1 MDDTATLATTS
12 AEVDSIIR
20 RLSLHRR
27 EGGASVDPQ
36 MAPLFPGYRFDTR
49 LVAGITPIER
59 DGPLDFQILRP
70 DGMRGW
76 IVNMTVRGAG
86 MVFDGREHFRV
97 ETGDLVLFPPGAIHD
112 YGRAA
117 DADTW
122 WHRWIYFQPRVPWST
137 WLTWKE
143 ARGALFVQRSA
154 EARRLGELDRLFAE
168 VAAWSANNDLLS
180 MELAMNDLE
189 RIILLIARN
198 DRSEAPSGRFD
209 ERLLMACKFV
219 TDNLHR
225 PLSVAEIAQKVCLSP
240 SRLAHLFTQ
249 TLGRSILKWREEQM
263 IQFACQ
269 LLLVSPSPIKQ
280 IAAQVGFE
288 DPLYFSRVFRRYTG
302 CSPRAFRDEHGRH
315 HDRAEAWTVPP
326 VRTVAPVP
334 AGTAYSRPRTTS

>member
-1 MDDTATLATTS
+1 MDDSAIPYPTS
-12 AEVDSIIR
+12 SQVDSIIR
-20 RLSLHRR
+20 RLTLLR
-27 EGGASVDPQ
+27 EHEGAAVDPEV
-36 MAPLFPGYRFDTR
+36 APLFPGFRFDTR

-59 DGPLDFQILRP
+59 DGPLDFRIQRP

-76 IVNMTVRGAG
+76 IVNLTLRGAG
-86 MVFDGREHFRV
+86 SVFDGTDSFRV

-117 DADTW
+117 DAEGW
-122 WHRWIYFQPRVPWST
+122 WHRWIYFQPRASWST
-137 WLTWKE
+137 WLSWRDQHGPVF
-143 ARGALFVQRSA
+143 AQS
-154 EARRLGELDRLFAE
+154 LGEPRLLSQLDGLFAE
-168 VAAWSANNDLLS
+168 VAAWAANNDLLS
-180 MELAMNDLE
+180 TELAMNDLE
-189 RIILLIARN
+189 RIILLLARN
-198 DRSEAPSGRFD
+198 DRASAPKSHFD
-209 ERLLMACKFV
+209 ERLLMACKFI

-225 PLSVAEIAQKVCLSP
+225 SLSVAEIAQKVCLSP

-302 CSPRAFRDEHGRH
+302 CSPRSFRSEHGLRY
-315 HDRAEAWTVPP
+315 EGEISVKPQIGVTL
-326 VRTVAPVP
+326 P
-334 AGTAYSRPRTTS
+334 AA

>member
-1 MDDTATLATTS
+1 MDDSAAPNATS
-12 AEVDSIIR
+12 AEVDSIVR
-20 RLSLHRR
+20 RLSLLR
-27 EGGASVDPQ
+27 GASDRPVDPQ

-59 DGPLDFQILRP
+59 DGPLDFQIERTE
-70 DGMRGW
+70 GMRGW
-76 IVNMTVRGAG
+76 IVNLTVRGAG
-86 MVFDGREHFRV
+86 SVFDGRNRVRV
-97 ETGDLVLFPPGAIHD
+97 ETGDLVLFPPGAVHD

-122 WHRWIYFQPRVPWST
+122 WHRWIYFQPRASWST
-137 WLTWKE
+137 WLCWKE
-143 ARGALFVQRSA
+143 AHGALFVQRGS
-154 EARRLGELDRLFAE
+154 EPRRLAELDRLFAE
-168 VAAWSANNDLLS
+168 VAAWSVNNDLLS

-198 DRSEAPSGRFD
+198 DRAEAPAGRFD

-302 CSPRAFRDEHGRH
+302 CSPRAFRAEHGGRRH
-315 HDRAEAWTVPP
+315 ERGEGWTVPP

-334 AGTAYSRPRTTS
+334 QGR

>member
-1 MDDTATLATTS
+1 MDDPAAPTTTS
-12 AEVDSIIR
+12 VEVDSIIR
-20 RLSLHRR
+20 RLSLLRSAD
-27 EGGASVDPQ
+27 GGAVDPE

-59 DGPLDFQILRP
+59 GGPLDFQIFRP

-76 IVNMTVRGAG
+76 IVNLTVRGAG
-86 MVFDGREHFRV
+86 EIFDGEDRFRV

-112 YGRAA
+112 YGRAGDA
-117 DADTW
+117 DAW
-122 WHRWIYFQPRVPWST
+122 WHRWIYFQPRASWST

-143 ARGALFVQRSA
+143 ARGPLFVQRGG
-154 EARRLGELDRLFAE
+154 EARRLSELDRLFAE
-168 VAAWSANNDLLS
+168 VAAWSVNNDLLS

-189 RIILLIARN
+189 RIVLLLARN
-198 DRSEAPSGRFD
+198 DRSEVPAGRFD

-302 CSPRAFRDEHGRH
+302 CSPRAFRSEHGRSH
-315 HDRAEAWTVPP
+315 ERGETWTVPP
-326 VRTVAPVP
+326 VRTVIPQPTAS
-334 AGTAYSRPRTTS
+334 AYSRPRTTS

>member
-1 MDDTATLATTS
+1 MDDPAAHPAAQPAAPPSTPAQV
-12 AEVDSIIR
+12 ESIIR
-20 RLSLHRR
+20 RLSLLQAGV
-27 EGGASVDPQ
+27 EPTPDPEV
-36 MAPLFPGYRFDTR
+36 APLFPGFQFDTR

-59 DGPLDFQILRP
+59 DGPLDFGISRP

-76 IVNMTVRGAG
+76 IVNLTIKGAG
-86 MVFDGREHFRV
+86 TVFDGATRFRV
-97 ETGDLVLFPPGAIHD
+97 EPGDLVLFPPGAIHD

-117 DADTW
+117 DADAW
-122 WHRWIYFQPRVPWST
+122 WHRWIYFQPRASWST
-137 WLTWKE
+137 WLTWQKPKAE
-143 ARGALFVQRSA
+143 RAVQRRSEPA
-154 EARRLGELDRLFAE
+154 LLATLDGLFGE
-168 VAAWSANNDLLS
+168 VAAWAANNDLLS
-180 MELAMNDLE
+180 MELAMNLLE
-189 RIILLIARN
+189 RIILLCAKN
-198 DRSEAPSGRFD
+198 DRAMAPPGHFD

-225 PLSVAEIAQKVCLSP
+225 PLTVAEIAQAVCLSP

-302 CSPRAFRDEHGRH
+302 RSPRAFRIEYGRALGRIDEPH
-315 HDRAEAWTVPP
+315 
-326 VRTVAPVP
+326 
-334 AGTAYSRPRTTS
+334 